1 MTVDEGAPPVG
12 ALPRPE
18 ALAIRDIV
26 TRLRAALPAVDEAT
40 VEAAVRSAYDSFRRA
55 RVRTYVPILAE
66 RRARDMLG
74 APAGR
79 RQRGTGE

>member
-1 MTVDEGAPPVG
+1 VDEGSPPAG
-12 ALPRPE
+12 ALSRPE

-26 TRLRAALPAVDEAT
+26 TRLRAALSAADEAT
-40 VEAAVRSAYDSFRRA
+40 VEVTVRSAYDSFRRA